1 MVYFILC
8 GLGKRSQIREFRRKS
23 VVLEKIRRHIVFYGA
38 VQGVGFRYR
47 AYYAARSFGVS
58 GWVKNN
64 FDGSVE
70 MEAEGT
76 EKAIDDMILAIEK
89 GTFVRIENMRVKTIP
104 LHGDSGFEIR

>member
-1 MVYFILC
+1 M
-8 GLGKRSQIREFRRKS
+8 GER
-23 VVLEKIRRHIVFYGA
+23 IRRHIIFYGS

-47 AYYAARSFGVS
+47 AYHAAQTYGVS
-58 GWVKNN
+58 GWVKNC

-89 GTFVRIENMRVKTIP
+89 GTFVRIENMSVRSLP
-104 LHGDSGFEIR
+104 LHGDYGFEIR

>member
-1 MVYFILC
+1 MNKV
-8 GLGKRSQIREFRRKS
+8 RK
-23 VVLEKIRRHIVFYGA
+23 HIIFYGS

-47 AYYAARSFGVS
+47 AFYAAKTYGVS

-76 EKAIDDMILAIEK
+76 EKAIDDMILTIEK
-89 GTFVRIENMRVKTIP
+89 GTFVRIENMSVNALP
-104 LHGDSGFEIR
+104 LHGDYSFEIR

>member
-1 MVYFILC
+1 M
-8 GLGKRSQIREFRRKS
+8 
-23 VVLEKIRRHIVFYGA
+23 EKIRRHIVFYGS

-47 AYYAARSFGVS
+47 AYYAAQTYGVS
-58 GWVKNN
+58 GWVRNS

-89 GTFVRIENMRVKTIP
+89 GTFVRIGNMSVKSIP
-104 LHGDSGFEIR
+104 VHGDHGFEIR

>member
-1 MVYFILC
+1 M
-8 GLGKRSQIREFRRKS
+8 
-23 VVLEKIRRHIVFYGA
+23 EKIRRHIVFYGS

-47 AYYAARSFGVS
+47 AYHAAQTYGVS
-58 GWVKNN
+58 GWVKNC

-89 GTFVRIENMRVKTIP
+89 GTFVRIEDMRVRSLP
-104 LHGDSGFEIR
+104 LHGDYGFEIR